1 MREIEKR
8 LADSSWDLKIAGQ
21 VISRRKRHNSRIF
34 MSGSLLSMTVLV
46 FSLVLFNL
54 DRTSDPINQQI
65 FGIYETQYTDTSS
78 MTGEDTDTLLKEIL
92 AMR

>member
-21 VISRRKRHNSRIF
+21 VISRRKRRNRRIF
-34 MSGSLLSMTVLV
+34 MSGSLLSMSVLV